1 MASAQDIQTLS
12 QLETPN
18 YKAEEGKSDV
28 TLMDTT
34 PTTTPKPALT
44 TPCRASRAK
53 APNSTDRKSTGK
65 KSTGSGKRD
74 RRGRIITSDTEMAS
88 EAETTS
94 GSEAQISP
102 TPRLT
107 RTLRAR
113 KARVTD
119 TKMPE
124 NSDKELDAGAKDYG
138 SSGSDGEY
146 NFEEEKKEKAAKKAK
161 EAKLAARRASRSE

>member
-1 MASAQDIQTLS
+1 MASAQDIQSLS
-12 QLETPN
+12 QLETPK
-18 YKAEEGKSDV
+18 YKAEEGKSDA

-34 PTTTPKPALT
+34 PTTTPKPAFT
-44 TPCRASRAK
+44 TPSRASRAK
-53 APNSTDRKSTGK
+53 APNSTGK

-74 RRGRIITSDTEMAS
+74 RRGRMIISDTEMAS

-102 TPRLT
+102 TPRST

-113 KARVTD
+113 KARVTET
-119 TKMPE
+119 TKPE
-124 NSDKELDAGAKDYG
+124 DSDKELDAGAEDYG
-138 SSGSDGEY
+138 SGGSDGEY
-146 NFEEEKKEKAAKKAK
+146 NFEEEKKKKAAKKAK